1 MEALVPAFV
10 AAVFAQLGE
19 RSPWLTAILADRYG
33 RPMVVLIAAAI
44 AHAAGNAVAAAGAML
59 IAPLLVPEA
68 KLLLLAL
75 ALGFAGLGS
84 LWPLHAPDR
93 LEGWR
98 LGSFLTALLGSLILA
113 AGDAT
118 QFLTFAIGTRSSM
131 PWLAG
136 VGAAAGALL
145 VNGAAALMG
154 ELEWRALPLKWVR
167 IATGLIFLGL
177 AGASAASAL
186 GLI

>member
-1 MEALVPAFV
+1 MEAIVPAFV

-33 RPMVVLIAAAI
+33 RPLVVLIAVAL
-44 AHAAGNAVAAAGAML
+44 AHAAGNAVAAAGAMM

-68 KLLLLAL
+68 RLLLLAL
-75 ALGFAGLGS
+75 ALGFAGIGS
-84 LWPLHAPDR
+84 LWPLKSPDR
-93 LEGWR
+93 LERWR
-98 LGSFLTALLGSLILA
+98 LGSFLTAFLGSLILA

-131 PWLAG
+131 PLLAG
-136 VGAAAGALL
+136 AGAAAGALV

-167 IATGLIFLGL
+167 IATGLVFLGL
-177 AGASAASAL
+177 GIGCGASAV
-186 GLI
+186 GVI